1 MNKKEKEEI
10 SASLTEL
17 VNNYKHLYVSDIA
30 GLNAAATQKL
40 RRACF
45 DANIKLIQVKNT
57 LLKKALENADSNYGE
72 IFVSLKGSSA
82 IMLCET
88 GNAPARLIKEFRKTS
103 EKPVFKAAFVE
114 ECAYVGE
121 NQLDALIN
129 LKSREELI
137 GDIVLMLQSPIR
149 NVISALQY
157 GQNTIAGVVKTLS
170 EK

>member
-1 MNKKEKEEI
+1 MNKEEKREI
-10 SASLTEL
+10 IDKLTGL
-17 VNNYKHLYVSDIA
+17 VNTYKHLYVSDIS
-30 GLNAAATQKL
+30 GLNAVTTQKL

-57 LLKKALENADSNYGE
+57 LLKKALENANNNYEE

-88 GNAPARLIKEFRKTS
+88 GNAPAKLIKEFRKAS
-103 EKPVFKAAFVE
+103 EKPAFKAAFVE

-121 NQLDALIN
+121 NQLDSLIN
-129 LKSREELI
+129 IKSREELI
-137 GDIVLMLQSPIR
+137 GDIVLMLQAPMR
-149 NVISALQY
+149 NVISSLQY

>member
-1 MNKKEKEEI
+1 MNREEKKKVI
-10 SASLTEL
+10 DKLTDL
-17 VNNYKHLYVSDIA
+17 VNSHKHLYISDIA
-30 GLNAAATQKL
+30 GLNAANTQKL

-57 LLKKALENADSNYGE
+57 LLKKALENAKNNYEE

-88 GNAPARLIKEFRKTS
+88 GNAPAKLIKEFRKTS
-103 EKPVFKAAFVE
+103 EQPAFKAAFVE
-114 ECAYVGE
+114 ECAYIGE
-121 NQLDALIN
+121 NQLDSLIN
-129 LKSREELI
+129 IKSREELI
-137 GDIVLMLQSPIR
+137 GDIVLMLQTPMQ
-149 NVISALQY
+149 NVLSALQY